1 MSVSKILGFKTQL
14 GFGSSAGAS
23 TTTFTKVAGLISLP
37 GPDGSG
43 DDVDTSTIDNTT
55 NFKTFERAQVDPGEM
70 ALVLAYG
77 STDASQ
83 KQLGTLYA
91 SGEVVSWG
99 FIFGST
105 AASSTQ
111 WDTNTFDGY
120 VKSMGRAI
128 EKDAMI
134 TRPIGIKVS
143 GDPGF
148 PTT

>member
-1 MSVSKILGFKTQL
+1 MAVSKILGFKTQL
-14 GFGSSAGAS
+14 GFGSSAGAGS
-23 TTTFTKVAGLISLP
+23 STFTKVAGVIGMP

-43 DDVDTSTIDNTT
+43 DDIDTSTIDNAT
-55 NFKTFERAQVDPGEM
+55 NFKTFARGQVDPGEM
-70 ALVLAYG
+70 SLTLAYG

-83 KQLGTLYA
+83 KQLGTLYS
-91 SGEVVSWG
+91 SGLIVSWG
-99 FIFGST
+99 FIFSST
-105 AASSTQ
+105 AAASTD
-111 WDTNTFDGY
+111 WDANTMDGY

-134 TRPIGIKVS
+134 TRTIGIKIT